1 MTLAAELKRL
11 DESLTPGKWTVFDGC
26 SWRRIGLEGTLTNV
40 IEPTTHPYDRHPDLH
55 ARREDLDAVCA
66 LRNLLPSLVALAERE
81 AWQPIASAP
90 RDGTLIL
97 LHGHDQINP
106 GYYDATPRIGGYGPW
121 HWGITFQPTHWM
133 RLPEPPT
140 PKE

>member
-1 MTLAAELKRL
+1 MTLASELKRL
-11 DESLTPGKWTVFDGC
+11 DEAMTPGPWEANPWYPREGGGGLSRYVESETRTVCQTAKGTDDV
-26 SWRRIGLEGTLTNV
+26 EG
-40 IEPTTHPYDRHPDLH
+40 I
-55 ARREDLDAVCA
+55 AA

-81 AWQPIASAP
+81 AWQDIASAP

>member
-11 DESLTPGKWTVFDGC
+11 DETANDCVWGSLVYQHC
-26 SWRRIGLEGTLTNV
+26 ESQLM
-40 IEPTTHPYDRHPDLH
+40 
-55 ARREDLDAVCA
+55 
-66 LRNLLPSLVALAERE
+66 NLLPSLVALAERE

>member
-1 MTLAAELKRL
+1 MNLAAELAEEVTRKISR
-11 DESLTPGKWTVFDGC
+11 ECEKWTKRCDDAKRIPDALFDFAPAM
-26 SWRRIGLEGTLTNV
+26 I
-40 IEPTTHPYDRHPDLH
+40 
-55 ARREDLDAVCA
+55 REA
-66 LRNLLPSLVALAERE
+66 LVALAERE